1 MRCRSRHRAGAGRHK
16 LLWSLASGDSFHT
29 FIAGFG
35 KIVKEWNLAFLII
48 IIVLG
53 LGSQKSHM
61 KGKVKYTD
69 MKMHTN
75 SHRSCFQYLNTYI
88 YIIYHISMY
97 SLDVWKVG
105 WWKTVQ
111 QCRLYI
117 VGLFNQ
123 WRWGSHPLSWP
134 PEPQVTAVRGRHEAL
149 LAPWPFT
156 WLYLAPAPVTS
167 TSPDQTASLRYSL
180 QQTFSPHSKVPP
192 WTENIFSS
200 KSKNQ
205 NYVEQAGG
213 RWVIRPSEGKQQQA
227 QPLIRCL
234 GIHHKFCVHSRNLV
248 AAHLASCH
256 PTTDSIYFYLGQIF
270 LSTIT
275 KIFIYLPHHI

>member
-1 MRCRSRHRAGAGRHK
+1 MYVFNIISR
-16 LLWSLASGDSFHT
+16 
-29 FIAGFG
+29 
-35 KIVKEWNLAFLII
+35 
-48 IIVLG
+48 
-53 LGSQKSHM
+53 
-61 KGKVKYTD
+61 
-69 MKMHTN
+69 
-75 SHRSCFQYLNTYI
+75 YI
-88 YIIYHISMY
+88 
-97 SLDVWKVG
+97 LEG
-105 WWKTVQ
+105 WLRWKTAVSMSV
-111 QCRLYI
+111 

-167 TSPDQTASLRYSL
+167 TSPDQTASQIRYSL
-180 QQTFSPHSKVPP
+180 QQNSSSHSKVPP
-192 WTENIFSS
+192 WIKIKNIFSS
-200 KSKNQ
+200 RSKNQ
-205 NYVEQAGG
+205 NDVEQAGG
-213 RWVIRPSEGKQQQA
+213 RWVIRPSAGKQQPA

-270 LSTIT
+270 LSTI
-275 KIFIYLPHHI
+275 